1 LNGIGMPVR
10 DGNVDRRKTGAV
22 PAPSNDQRPP
32 TSLHCASGDTLR
44 AMEIGAGEA
53 ARTVD

>member
-1 LNGIGMPVR
+1 MNGIGMAVR